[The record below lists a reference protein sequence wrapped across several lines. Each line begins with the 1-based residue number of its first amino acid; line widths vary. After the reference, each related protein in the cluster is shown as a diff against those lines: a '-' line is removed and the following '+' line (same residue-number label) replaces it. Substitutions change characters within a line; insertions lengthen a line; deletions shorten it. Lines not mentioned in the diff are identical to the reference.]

1 MFRGGWTAEAA
12 AEVCDEPSALE
23 YLTQLRGHSLAH
35 TYMAGPNIR
44 FGRLETLREFAVEQL
59 GEESEVIRERHT
71 ALYAGLAAE
80 AALMLPGAEQA
91 VWIARLDA
99 ESANLREALGTMLS
113 LGNGRQ
119 ALRTASAL
127 WRYWWVHGQTA
138 EASRWIQASLA
149 AAAEVSPLERAEAK
163 QNLGNL
169 SWRDGNGEK
178 ALALHREALA
188 LRESVGDR
196 QGAGRSLTGIGNACR
211 ALHRADEAQAA
222 YEQGL
227 QIFRELDDKQGIA
240 TSLLN
245 MGTLSEDRHDLKE
258 AFRVYYESLI
268 LYRELGDLHSQCLTL
283 CNLANI
289 RVDQQIAESARTFLS
304 EGASIGLELA
314 DHPRIGTI
322 LAINAKLALLEK
334 DYSRAVSL
342 LGASEE
348 YHRAHSLTITPGL
361 RDEME
366 TTAARIRDH
375 LSLTEYKTAHELGK
389 QLSAESV
396 LF

>member
-44 FGRLETLREFAVEQL
+44 FGMLETLREFAVEQL

-99 ESANLREALGTMLS
+99 ESARTRSVGHDAL
-113 LGNGRQ
+113 LGK
-119 ALRTASAL
+119 RTASIANSFGAVAVLVGPRPNGGGVAL
-127 WRYWWVHGQTA
+127 DPGVFGGGRGGFA
-138 EASRWIQASLA
+138 
-149 AAAEVSPLERAEAK
+149 LERAEAK

-169 SWRDGNGEK
+169 SWRDGNEK
-178 ALALHREALA
+178 R
-188 LRESVGDR
+188 
-196 QGAGRSLTGIGNACR
+196 RSLSIARRWRCVSPWVTGKGRAIPTGIGNACR

-283 CNLANI
+283 ATL
-289 RVDQQIAESARTFLS
+289 QIY
-304 EGASIGLELA
+304 ASTNKLQN
-314 DHPRIGTI
+314 PR
-322 LAINAKLALLEK
+322 
-334 DYSRAVSL
+334 
-342 LGASEE
+342 
-348 YHRAHSLTITPGL
+348 
-361 RDEME
+361 
-366 TTAARIRDH
+366 
-375 LSLTEYKTAHELGK
+375 
-389 QLSAESV
+389 
-396 LF
+396 